1 MELRNFSRNKIN
13 LIDKELKRLSEED
26 IINRIWNKDYEVW
39 NNNPE
44 EISNRLGW
52 LDCSLETRKSFTEI
66 NSFADEIKKEG
77 FKRALLL
84 GMGGSSLA
92 PEVFS
97 LVFGAKKGYLNLS
110 VVDSTHPEAI
120 LDEAKKNDPEKT
132 LYIVSTKSGGT
143 VETISFMKYFY
154 NYALSK
160 LGKENVANHFIAI
173 TDPGSGLEQMAKDL
187 NFRKIFLNDPD
198 IGGRFSALSL
208 FGIVPAALIGV
219 DIERLFQKTDE
230 EIKISQKSENEII
243 GNESARFGI
252 MLGTLAKVGI
262 DKLTLITSKKLK
274 PFGAWVE
281 QLIAE
286 STGKAGKGILP
297 VDLETIQ
304 NPEFYGKDRLFVYL
318 KLKNDNSDDKK
329 IKKIKTSGFPF
340 IEFELESI
348 YDLGKEFFKWE
359 FATAIAGW
367 SLGIQPFDQPNVEQ
381 AKVIAKKIIKDYHEK
396 GKLDLPSPILINN
409 DVKVIS
415 DLKIDKLKNSIPK
428 FLEKCKAG
436 KSYVALQAYIKPT
449 EENFLL
455 LQQLRTKI
463 QKKYKVAT
471 TLGFGPRFLHS
482 TGQLHKGDSGK
493 GYFIQFISDISKD
506 SSIPDNPGEDK
517 SSISFGVLIRAQA
530 YGDRQALIDNKRKVI
545 TFEFS
550 SNIEKAITQ
559 IMSV

>member
-1 MELRNFSRNKIN
+1 MELQNFSRNKIN

-26 IINRIWNKDYEVW
+26 IINRIWNKDYKVW

-52 LDCSLETRKSFTEI
+52 LDCSLETRKSFAEI

-77 FKRALLL
+77 FKKALLL

-160 LGKENVANHFIAI
+160 LGKENVAKHLIAI
-173 TDPGSGLEQMAKDL
+173 TDPGSGLEQIAKDL

-252 MLGTLAKVGI
+252 ILGTLAKVGI

-286 STGKAGKGILP
+286 STGKADKGILP

-329 IKKIKTSGFPF
+329 IKKIITSGFPF

-359 FATAIAGW
+359 FATAIAGR

-396 GKLDLPSPILINN
+396 GKLDLPSPILTNN
-409 DVKVIS
+409 NVKVIS

-482 TGQLHKGDSGK
+482 TGQLHKGDSGN

>member
-1 MELRNFSRNKIN
+1 
-13 LIDKELKRLSEED
+13 
-26 IINRIWNKDYEVW
+26 
-39 NNNPE
+39 
-44 EISNRLGW
+44 
-52 LDCSLETRKSFTEI
+52 
-66 NSFADEIKKEG
+66 
-77 FKRALLL
+77 
-84 GMGGSSLA
+84 
-92 PEVFS
+92 
-97 LVFGAKKGYLNLS
+97 
-110 VVDSTHPEAI
+110 
-120 LDEAKKNDPEKT
+120 
-132 LYIVSTKSGGT
+132 
-143 VETISFMKYFY
+143 MKYFY

-160 LGKENVANHFIAI
+160 LGKENVAKHFIAI

-252 MLGTLAKVGI
+252 ILGTLAKVGI

-274 PFGAWVE
+274 SFGAWVE

-396 GKLDLPSPILINN
+396 GKLNLPSPIFVVK

-436 KSYVALQAYIKPT
+436 KSYVALQAYIKPI

-482 TGQLHKGDSGK
+482 TGQLHKGDSGN

-506 SSIPDNPGEDK
+506 ASIPDNPGEDK

-550 SNIEKAITQ
+550 SNIEKTITR